1 MAELSHKRANPANGA
16 SHRDKPSKKP
26 RLTSAVSSSAASTT
40 NTASAATTEAPL
52 YEVVN
57 RPTAQDVGRDGLRR
71 SIAIALEH
79 VGFDAATPEALESF
93 TEAAETCMLPFSA
106 FSSLGLKPSS
116 NPADQIV

>member
-1 MAELSHKRANPANGA
+1 MAEPSHKRANPANGA
-16 SHRDKPSKKP
+16 SYRDKPSKKP
-26 RLTSAVSSSAASTT
+26 RLASGVSSSTASTT

-93 TEAAETCMLPFSA
+93 TEAAETCRLPLPPPRVWA
-106 FSSLGLKPSS
+106 
-116 NPADQIV
+116 